1 MRCIYKRVT
10 CKPNK
15 QTDNKIVNKIG
26 ECENPQE
33 SSENINISKMNKKK
47 LIKNSLMATA
57 LAFTLT
63 SCDKEEVI
71 PSTDLPSEIT
81 SYIST
86 HFPNNSIVQVIK
98 DRDGLTKTY
107 DILLSESISLEF
119 NRKKEIIDIDGV
131 AQLPNSVIPEKILQY
146 VTTNYP
152 TNFITDWELDDK
164 NQQVQLDNGLDLE
177 FKMNGDFLRI
187 DN

>member
-1 MRCIYKRVT
+1 
-10 CKPNK
+10 
-15 QTDNKIVNKIG
+15 
-26 ECENPQE
+26 
-33 SSENINISKMNKKK
+33 
-47 LIKNSLMATA
+47 MATA

-63 SCDKEEVI
+63 SCDREEVI

-131 AQLPNSVIPEKILQY
+131 TQLPNSVIPEKILQY

-152 TNFITDWELDDK
+152 ANFITDWELDDK
-164 NQQVQLDNGLDLE
+164 KQQVQRDNELDLE

>member
-1 MRCIYKRVT
+1 MDK
-10 CKPNK
+10 
-15 QTDNKIVNKIG
+15 
-26 ECENPQE
+26 
-33 SSENINISKMNKKK
+33 NI
-47 LIKNSLMATA
+47 LIRTSLMATA

-63 SCDKEEVI
+63 SCDKEKII
-71 PSTDLPSEIT
+71 PTSDLPSEIT

-86 HFPNNSIVQVIK
+86 HFPNNTTVQVIK

-131 AQLPNSVIPEKILQY
+131 AQLPNSVIPEKIRQY
-146 VTTNYP
+146 VTTNYS

-177 FKMNGDFLRI
+177 FNMKGDFLRI

>member
-1 MRCIYKRVT
+1 M
-10 CKPNK
+10 
-15 QTDNKIVNKIG
+15 KI
-26 ECENPQE
+26 
-33 SSENINISKMNKKK
+33 
-47 LIKNSLMATA
+47 SLMATV

-63 SCDKEEVI
+63 SCDKEEII
-71 PSTDLPSEIT
+71 PSTDLPSEVT

-86 HFPNNSIVQVIK
+86 HFPNNTIVQVIK
-98 DRDGLTKTY
+98 DIDGLTKTY

-119 NRKKEIIDIDGV
+119 NRKKEIIDIDGI
-131 AQLPNSVIPEKILQY
+131 AQLPNSVIPDKILQY

-177 FKMNGDFLRI
+177 FNMKGDFLRI

>member
-1 MRCIYKRVT
+1 
-10 CKPNK
+10 
-15 QTDNKIVNKIG
+15 
-26 ECENPQE
+26 
-33 SSENINISKMNKKK
+33 
-47 LIKNSLMATA
+47 MATA

-71 PSTDLPSEIT
+71 PSADLPSEIT

-86 HFPNNSIVQVIK
+86 HFSNNSIVQVIK

-152 TNFITDWELDDK
+152 TNFITDWELDGK

-177 FKMNGDFLRI
+177 FNMKGDFLRI

>member
-1 MRCIYKRVT
+1 M
-10 CKPNK
+10 
-15 QTDNKIVNKIG
+15 
-26 ECENPQE
+26 
-33 SSENINISKMNKKK
+33 
-47 LIKNSLMATA
+47 
-57 LAFTLT
+57 LT
-63 SCDKEEVI
+63 ILC
-71 PSTDLPSEIT
+71 SEIR
-81 SYIST
+81 
-86 HFPNNSIVQVIK
+86 FFAKPQ
-98 DRDGLTKTY
+98 KTY

>member
-1 MRCIYKRVT
+1 
-10 CKPNK
+10 
-15 QTDNKIVNKIG
+15 
-26 ECENPQE
+26 
-33 SSENINISKMNKKK
+33 
-47 LIKNSLMATA
+47 MATV

-63 SCDKEEVI
+63 SCDKEEII
-71 PSTDLPSEIT
+71 PSTDLPSEVT

-86 HFPNNSIVQVIK
+86 HFPNNTIVQVIK
-98 DRDGLTKTY
+98 DIDGLTKTY

-119 NRKKEIIDIDGV
+119 NRKKEIIDIDGI
-131 AQLPNSVIPEKILQY
+131 AQLPNSVIPDKILQY

-177 FKMNGDFLRI
+177 FNMKGDFLRI

>member
-1 MRCIYKRVT
+1 MENAKIQKRVA
-10 CKPNK
+10 K
-15 QTDNKIVNKIG
+15 
-26 ECENPQE
+26 
-33 SSENINISKMNKKK
+33 NINLVKMNKKV

-71 PSTDLPSEIT
+71 PSSDLPSEIT
-81 SYIST
+81 SYVST
-86 HFPNNSIVQVIK
+86 HFPNNTIVQVIN
-98 DRDGLTKTY
+98 DRDGLSKTY
-107 DILLSESISLEF
+107 DILLSENISLEF
-119 NRKKEIIDIDGV
+119 NRKKEIIDIDAV
-131 AQLPNSVIPEKILQY
+131 TQLPNSVIPEKIRQY
-146 VTTNYP
+146 VTTNYS

>member
-1 MRCIYKRVT
+1 
-10 CKPNK
+10 
-15 QTDNKIVNKIG
+15 
-26 ECENPQE
+26 
-33 SSENINISKMNKKK
+33 MNKKK

-63 SCDKEEVI
+63 SCDNEEVI

>member
-1 MRCIYKRVT
+1 
-10 CKPNK
+10 
-15 QTDNKIVNKIG
+15 
-26 ECENPQE
+26 
-33 SSENINISKMNKKK
+33 
-47 LIKNSLMATA
+47 MATA

-63 SCDKEEVI
+63 SCDREEVI

>member
-1 MRCIYKRVT
+1 M
-10 CKPNK
+10 
-15 QTDNKIVNKIG
+15 
-26 ECENPQE
+26 
-33 SSENINISKMNKKK
+33 
-47 LIKNSLMATA
+47 
-57 LAFTLT
+57 
-63 SCDKEEVI
+63 
-71 PSTDLPSEIT
+71 
-81 SYIST
+81 
-86 HFPNNSIVQVIK
+86 
-98 DRDGLTKTY
+98 
-107 DILLSESISLEF
+107 SESISLEF